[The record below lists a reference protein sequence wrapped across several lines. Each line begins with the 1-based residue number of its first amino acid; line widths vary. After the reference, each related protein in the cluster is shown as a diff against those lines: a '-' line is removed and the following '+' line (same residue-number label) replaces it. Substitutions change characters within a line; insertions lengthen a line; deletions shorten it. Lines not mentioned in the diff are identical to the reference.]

1 MHHSRERA
9 PAGRIGRGG
18 LSARIGPYDPA
29 ILAVSV
35 LMRLFV
41 TFALIARMNEKGALC
56 APKPSESGNRSQ
68 SLAFNLPMTGPR
80 FKGSAYGRAGIRGLI
95 SGKFI
100 AHSTQKVYAR

>member
-1 MHHSRERA
+1 
-9 PAGRIGRGG
+9 
-18 LSARIGPYDPA
+18 
-29 ILAVSV
+29 
-35 LMRLFV
+35 MRLFV